1 MPFNKTKDYALRL
14 ILYLAR
20 NAQTVSSF
28 KLSAAIGVSPR
39 YLLQVRAKLRDAEL
53 IVATH
58 GPAGGYDLK
67 KPPIEISLFDI
78 ILIMEERQKS
88 KPGSEDIFERTE
100 FRILDT
106 AYGYVDEV
114 LREILKSITIESH
127 LSESVETWYLAPF
140 LLKGDVNYS
149 RLIRQAID
157 VF

>member
-1 MPFNKTKDYALRL
+1 MLVPTDAEKRSGGYAVPFNKTKDYALRL

-78 ILIMEERQKS
+78 ILIMEERQ
-88 KPGSEDIFERTE
+88 
-100 FRILDT
+100 
-106 AYGYVDEV
+106 
-114 LREILKSITIESH
+114 
-127 LSESVETWYLAPF
+127 
-140 LLKGDVNYS
+140 
-149 RLIRQAID
+149 
-157 VF
+157 